1 MRKRTAITEE
11 DESTINMTPMLDV
24 VFIMLI
30 FFIVTS
36 SFVKEAGIEVFKPE
50 AETAEKQ
57 KRTSLLIAI
66 SRTNQVWIDRRSI
79 DRPMVKPIIERLY
92 AENPKG
98 AVVVQADRDSNS
110 EAVMFVMEA
119 AREAGVID
127 IAVAAAE
134 E

>member
-1 MRKRTAITEE
+1 MRRRSTITEE

-50 AETAEKQ
+50 AEMAEK
-57 KRTSLLIAI
+57 KARTSLLIAI
-66 SRTNQVWIDRRSI
+66 SRANEVWIDRRSLE
-79 DRPMVKPIIERLY
+79 RSMVKPVIERLY

-110 EAVMFVMEA
+110 ETVMFVMEA

-134 E
+134 N

>member
-1 MRKRTAITEE
+1 MRKRATITE
-11 DESTINMTPMLDV
+11 DDDSTINMTPMLDV

-50 AETAEKQ
+50 AETAEK
-57 KRTSLLIAI
+57 KERTSLLIAI
-66 SRTNQVWIDRRSI
+66 NKANEVWIDRRNVERS
-79 DRPMVKPIIERLY
+79 MVKPIVEKLY

-98 AVVVQADRDSNS
+98 ALVIQADKDSDA
-110 EAVMFVMEA
+110 ETVMFVMEA
-119 AREAGVID
+119 AREAGVDD
-127 IAVAAAE
+127 IAVAASE